1 MIYSF
6 PTYGNLKRLFV
17 LLFFFNCFVIKGLGL
32 YIIYFWKPIENFV
45 AYCILRLESTCM
57 KIILKL
63 YMAQACNPGTQKA
76 EAGGL
81 LQVHG

>member
-1 MIYSF
+1 M
-6 PTYGNLKRLFV
+6 
-17 LLFFFNCFVIKGLGL
+17 IKGLGL

-81 LQVHG
+81 LQVQDKPGLLKTTSSKNNKRR